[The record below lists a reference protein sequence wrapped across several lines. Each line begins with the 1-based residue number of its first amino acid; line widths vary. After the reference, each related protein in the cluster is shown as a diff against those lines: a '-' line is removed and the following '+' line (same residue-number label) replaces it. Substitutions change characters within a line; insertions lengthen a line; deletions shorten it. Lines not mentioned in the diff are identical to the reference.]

1 MSDIEQSELDME
13 NSEFNPLDHFAVRQR
28 ASEIRAQATRKG
40 LKAIG
45 YFVRDVWNSAVETHH
60 LLLRRSAQFRQ
71 EPGNSIVSG

>member
-28 ASEIRAQATRKG
+28 AAEIRAQATRTG

-45 YFVRDVWNSAVETHH
+45 YFVATSGIPPSRRITCCCVV
-60 LLLRRSAQFRQ
+60 RRSF
-71 EPGNSIVSG
+71 GSIPEIR